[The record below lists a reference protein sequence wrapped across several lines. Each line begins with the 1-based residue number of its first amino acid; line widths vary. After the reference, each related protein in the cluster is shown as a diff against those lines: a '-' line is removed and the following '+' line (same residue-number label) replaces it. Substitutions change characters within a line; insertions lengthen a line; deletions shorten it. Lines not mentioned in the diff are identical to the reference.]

1 MLIRRADLDRIAAGE
16 ITLAFRRWRRP
27 TVKTGGTLRTTAGLL
42 CIEAVDDVAVE
53 QVTEAEAHAAG
64 HVSRAVLLDTL
75 AAHPGGTL
83 YRIRL
88 RLAGIPDPREALR
101 QEARLSAEAVAAL
114 RARLA
119 NMDALSP
126 HGPWTEVAL
135 RAIAA
140 QPGRVSTAIAA
151 DLGFD
156 RMWLK
161 TQVRKLKTL
170 GLTESLEVGYRLSP
184 RGVALLGK
192 WGSA

>member
-27 TVKTGGTLRTTAGLL
+27 SVKAGGTLRTTAGLL
-42 CIEAVDDVAVE
+42 RIEAVDDVAIE
-53 QVTEAEAHAAG
+53 QVTEAEARAAG
-64 HVSRAVLLDTL
+64 HGSRAALLESL
-75 AAHPGGTL
+75 VAHAEGAL

-88 RLAGIPDPREALR
+88 RPAGIPDPREALR
-101 QEARLSAEAVAAL
+101 QDARLSAEVVAGL

-126 HGPWTEVAL
+126 HGPWTEAAL

-184 RGVALLGK
+184 RGAALLDK